1 MLTFGKNWQK
11 KKGSWARQSMTRM
24 CAGARLAVLLVLL
37 SASAG
42 ADEPEL
48 TWYV

>member
-1 MLTFGKNWQK
+1 MTTFGEMLGFVNLF
-11 KKGSWARQSMTRM
+11 QSMCTS
-24 CAGARLAVLLVLL
+24 GARLAVLLVLL

-48 TWYV
+48 NWCV